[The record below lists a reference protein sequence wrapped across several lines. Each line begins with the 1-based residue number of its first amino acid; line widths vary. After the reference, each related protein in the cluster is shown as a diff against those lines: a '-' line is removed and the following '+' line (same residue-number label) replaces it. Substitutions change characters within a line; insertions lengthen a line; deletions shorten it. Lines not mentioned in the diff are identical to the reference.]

1 MTASQEMYSTNERPL
16 RVLVVD
22 DEAAMRRGINV
33 CLTAKGYVVE
43 EARSGEEALGFYHD
57 RQPDLVLL
65 DINMPGMSGIEVCR
79 RIRTSDTKTGIVM
92 VTVLDAEEA
101 TIEALEAGADDYIR
115 KPFRV
120 GEMLAR
126 LSALARRARV
136 HEVAEAP
143 VIVVGDLELD
153 LKHRV
158 LRKEGEEVHLSPIE
172 FSLLK
177 YLMQNPNVPVHHTKL
192 LRAVW
197 GLEYGQELEYLRTY
211 IRLIRKKIE
220 KDPARPEYI
229 ITEPWLGYRFRDP
242 FAAEAVRPAR
252 PMRARVSTPELVGE
266 AV

>member
-1 MTASQEMYSTNERPL
+1 MNTKPV

-22 DEAAMRRGINV
+22 DEAAMRRGICV
-33 CLTAKGYVVE
+33 CLTAKGYAVE
-43 EARSGEEALGFYHD
+43 EARSGEEALGSFHE
-57 RQPDLVLL
+57 RPADLMLL

-79 RIRTSDTKTGIVM
+79 RMRSADSKAGIVM
-92 VTVLDAEEA
+92 VTVRDGEED

-126 LSALARRARV
+126 LAALTRRSRFHDV
-136 HEVAEAP
+136 PDLP
-143 VIVVGDLELD
+143 VLHAGNLELD

-158 LRKEGEEVHLSPIE
+158 LRKEGDEVHLSPIE
-172 FSLLK
+172 FSLLQ
-177 YLMQNPNVPVHHTKL
+177 YLMQNPNVPIHHTKL

-220 KDPARPEYI
+220 KDPAHPEYI
-229 ITEPWLGYRFRDP
+229 VTEPWLGYRFRDP
-242 FAAEAVRPAR
+242 
-252 PMRARVSTPELVGE
+252 STSLPGRTGSPKMPPTHRIASASLVGG

>member
-1 MTASQEMYSTNERPL
+1 MNDKPV

-33 CLTAKGYVVE
+33 CLTARGYAVD
-43 EARSGEEALGFYHD
+43 EARSGEEALGSFHD
-57 RQPDLVLL
+57 KQPDLVLL

-79 RIRTSDTKTGIVM
+79 RIRVSDAKTGIVM
-92 VTVLDAEEA
+92 VTVRDTEED
-101 TIEALEAGADDYIR
+101 TIQALEAGADDYIR

-126 LSALARRARV
+126 LAALTRRARTQ
-136 HEVAEAP
+136 EPAP
-143 VIVVGDLELD
+143 VPIITVGDLELD

-158 LRKEGEEVHLSPIE
+158 LRKKGEEVHLSPIE
-172 FSLLK
+172 FSLLQ

-220 KDPARPEYI
+220 EDPAHPEYI
-229 ITEPWLGYRFRDP
+229 VTEPWLGYRFRDP
-242 FAAEAVRPAR
+242 FAPQSARSAPRKPPHIPDEA
-252 PMRARVSTPELVGE
+252 LVGG

>member
-1 MTASQEMYSTNERPL
+1 MSGKPV

-22 DEAAMRRGINV
+22 DEAAMRRGISV
-33 CLTAKGYVVE
+33 CLTAKGYAVE
-43 EARSGEEALGFYHD
+43 EAGSGEEALGLFHE
-57 RQPDLVLL
+57 RPTELVLL
-65 DINMPGMSGIEVCR
+65 DINMAGMSGIEVCR
-79 RIRTSDTKTGIVM
+79 RIRSANSKTGIVM
-92 VTVLDAEEA
+92 ITVRDGEED
-101 TIEALEAGADDYIR
+101 TIQALEAGADDYIR

-126 LSALARRARV
+126 LAALTRRSRV
-136 HEVAEAP
+136 HEAP
-143 VIVVGDLELD
+143 ETPVLRAGDLELD
-153 LKHRV
+153 LKHLV
-158 LRKEGEEVHLSPIE
+158 LRKGGEEVHLSPIE
-172 FSLLK
+172 FSLLQH
-177 YLMQNPNVPVHHTKL
+177 LMQNPNVPIHHTKL

-242 FAAEAVRPAR
+242 SSAAQPVRL
-252 PMRARVSTPELVGE
+252 RAMKPRGAATSHLVGE